1 MTGGPPTGVLDP
13 SYDKTYELMM
23 GLFQDLNDTFS
34 DNMIHLGGDE
44 VIGDCYKENP
54 NITQFMKDNNI
65 TEGDYDG
72 LVTYHQNKSR
82 TLLRQFN
89 KDKVGVYWSNLET
102 YYQTYQ
108 DDDVIVYWGLTN

>member
-1 MTGGPPTGVLDP
+1 MTNKGKIIRIKYITRQMVRENRHQ
-13 SYDKTYELMM
+13 YYV
-23 GLFQDLNDTFS
+23 FS